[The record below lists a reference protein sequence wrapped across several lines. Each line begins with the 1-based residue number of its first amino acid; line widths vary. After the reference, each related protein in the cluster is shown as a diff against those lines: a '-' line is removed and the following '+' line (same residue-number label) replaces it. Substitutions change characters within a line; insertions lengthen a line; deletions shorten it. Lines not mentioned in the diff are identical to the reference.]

1 MSKHKNLKIN
11 NKDLGTL
18 IVCAVRYTL
27 PRETYMPSLVQDI
40 ARPHLASMESKDLK
54 IIARD
59 INEAQEEAIRTN
71 RNMLGNPQIDT
82 PAWLTFRAEIEQV
95 FRTRGETT

>member
-18 IVCAVRYTL
+18 LICAIRYTL

-40 ARPHLASMESKDLK
+40 ARPHLASLENKDLK

-59 INEAQEEAIRTN
+59 ITEAEQEVTKGRTHSMGDP
-71 RNMLGNPQIDT
+71 RIDS
-82 PAWLTFRAEIEQV
+82 PAWLAFREEIKQILKSRRAQE
-95 FRTRGETT
+95 